1 MSNTWQVHSNG
12 NVMWGKDADETA
24 ARLRE
29 KLGLSQAQVARL
41 LDGKPK
47 VLKKDLDKHSALKY
61 QAALSSAGLDV
72 TIQPTPRPA
81 EPPAATLSL
90 VPLPGEAADGL
101 APDEPVAQSRP
112 TRRVE
117 PGEMACPKCQA
128 IQPRAVEC
136 RECGVIIAKFNAPA
150 PATAPGA
157 EARTAPPASPAL
169 RLKHVALGLA
179 AVALVVVGYFL
190 LSPTPHSYGTTPE
203 AIAQAKALHTAMSHQ
218 RPDMARFKGLLESGD
233 YRAAERFIQDL
244 HDRTMRDISWE
255 DYYNVALFD
264 ATPKQG
270 FNERLMTNWV
280 DATGSAI
287 AYLARGVH
295 LTMASFEARGTKY
308 AAQTNAAQFEEQ
320 ARLAIKA
327 RRDLERALAM
337 NNRFLPAYSALI
349 QLDTAPSVQTDK
361 RQLLTDAISVA
372 PGTFLVR
379 GAYMHTLLP
388 RWGGS
393 YLQMER
399 LIEASMRYLD
409 HNPRLWALNGA
420 VYGDKA
426 DRAWD
431 RKDASKGIELYTKAL
446 SFGIDRDWLTY
457 RADLLARTGKRDE
470 ARQDIETLLEYFPW
484 DDHGQRMKK
493 WLR

>member
-1 MSNTWQVHSNG
+1 MGDTWQVHTSG
-12 NVMWGKDADETA
+12 NALAGKDTAETA
-24 ARLRE
+24 RLLCQNL
-29 KLGLSQAQVARL
+29 KLSDAQVGRL

-47 VLKKDLDKHSALKY
+47 VLKKDLVRHSALKY

-90 VPLPGEAADGL
+90 VPMPGETVDGP
-101 APDEPVAQSRP
+101 APDAPVAQSRP
-112 TRRVE
+112 TRRVA
-117 PGEMACPKCQA
+117 PGEMTCPKCQA
-128 IQPRAVEC
+128 IQPRAAEC
-136 RECGVIIAKFNAPA
+136 RECGVIIAKLNPPAPA
-150 PATAPGA
+150 PRA
-157 EARTAPPASPAL
+157 ETRTTPQASPAL
-169 RLKHVALGLA
+169 PIRNVALALA

-190 LSPTPHSYGTTPE
+190 FSPAPHAYGTTPE
-203 AIAQAKALHTAMSHQ
+203 AIAQAKALHTAMSHE

-233 YRAAERFIQDL
+233 YRAAERYIQDL
-244 HDRTMRDISWE
+244 HDKTMQDISWE
-255 DYYNVALFD
+255 DDYNNALFD
-264 ATPKQG
+264 ITPKKG
-270 FNERLMTNWV
+270 FSERLMTNWV

-287 AYLARGVH
+287 AYLARGVY
-295 LTMASFEARGTKY
+295 LTMASFEARGIKY
-308 AAQTNAAQFEEQ
+308 AGQTNPAQFQEQ
-320 ARLAIKA
+320 TRLAIKA

-361 RQLLTDAISVA
+361 RQLLADAISVA

-379 GAYMHTLLP
+379 SAYMHTLLP

-393 YLQMER
+393 YRQMER
-399 LIEASMRYLD
+399 LIEESMRYLD
-409 HNPRLWALNGA
+409 HNPRLWLLNGA

-426 DRAWD
+426 DLAWD
-431 RKDASKGIELYTKAL
+431 RKDADEAIALYTRAL
-446 SFGIDRDWLTY
+446 SFGISKYWLTY
-457 RADLLARTGKRDE
+457 RADLLARTGKHDE